1 MTLKRFW
8 KSVLIKQE
16 ENGAFLLLA
25 SQGRRAD
32 EKETLS

>member
-1 MTLKRFW
+1 MKGAEMTLKRFW

-25 SQGRRAD
+25 SQEEA
-32 EKETLS
+32 S